1 MIAVGEAHLHHTF
14 SYMPTHFPTHSH
26 MVTHLVRAQL
36 PSDAVVLSVP
46 CNPQRGPVALGRYTQ
61 RYGSLYQL
69 LDVD

>member
-1 MIAVGEAHLHHTF
+1 
-14 SYMPTHFPTHSH
+14 